1 MSKQTSSELLES
13 NNTKFEHWALVELM
27 GHQRIAG
34 LVSEVN
40 LAGKGFIRV
49 DVPNQKG
56 EIIFSRFYAPDAIY
70 CVSPTD
76 RQIAIGLA
84 AKCASRPVNI
94 YDLSRLVEDKKV
106 GEGEE
111 VFADDDAA

>member
-1 MSKQTSSELLES
+1 MKSSSGEVMES
-13 NNTKFEHWALVELM
+13 TNTKFEHWALVELM
-27 GHQRIAG
+27 WHQRIAG

-49 DVPNQKG
+49 DVPDQKG
-56 EIIFSRFYAPDAIY
+56 EVLFSRFYSPDAIY

-94 YDLSRLVEDKKV
+94 YDLSRLVADKKV

-111 VFADDDAA
+111 AFGEEVE

>member
-1 MSKQTSSELLES
+1 MENS
-13 NNTKFEHWALVELM
+13 NTKFEHWALVELM

-34 LVSEVN
+34 LACEVN

-49 DVPNQKG
+49 DVPNEKG
-56 EIIFSRFYAPDAIY
+56 EILFSRFYSPDAIY

-84 AKCASRPVNI
+84 VKCASRPVNI
-94 YDLSRLVEDKKV
+94 YDLTRLISDTKV

-111 VFADDDAA
+111 GGDGEELFENED